1 MDVKEAIR
9 NRRSIKQFTD
19 RPVRPEEITAL
30 LELAD
35 TAPNHRLT
43 RPVRFHVLG
52 PAARAAY
59 GSILGARKAKKLEDP
74 AAAEALIA
82 KVSAQEA
89 AIPALVFVSVRLDEN
104 PEIREE
110 DYATAMMA
118 VQNLML
124 GAVGMG
130 LGSHLKSGAVM
141 GDPRTR
147 ELLGLAD
154 GERLVAM
161 VQLGEP
167 AAVPEAKAGRPVTE
181 ATRWLD

>member
-1 MDVKEAIR
+1 MDVQEAIR

-19 RPVRPEEITAL
+19 RSVTRGEIAAL

-43 RPVRFHVLG
+43 RPLRFHVLG
-52 PAARAAY
+52 SKARSAY
-59 GSILGARKAKKLEDP
+59 GTILGARKAKKLEDP
-74 AAAEALIA
+74 AAAQALVD

-89 AIPALVFVSVRLDEN
+89 AVPALVFVSVRLDEN

-141 GDPRTR
+141 DDPRTR
-147 ELLGLAD
+147 ELLGLTE

-167 AAVPEAKAGRPVTE
+167 AAVPDPKAGRSVAEVTS
-181 ATRWLD
+181 WLD